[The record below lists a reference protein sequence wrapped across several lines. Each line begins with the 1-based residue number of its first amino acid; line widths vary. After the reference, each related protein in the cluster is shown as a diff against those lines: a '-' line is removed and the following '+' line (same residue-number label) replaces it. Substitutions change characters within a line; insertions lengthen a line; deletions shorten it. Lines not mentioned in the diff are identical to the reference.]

1 LEPAVVLACWM
12 RGICPPL
19 TGRGDGKHN
28 SMICVQPPERPV
40 QLSLIPNSP
49 IRGIGGPVGAA

>member
-1 LEPAVVLACWM
+1 M
-12 RGICPPL
+12 HGICPPL

-49 IRGIGGPVGAA
+49 IRGIGGPAGAA